1 MCWWE
6 SFAITCRYTAR
17 RRSSRGAASIWTVPP
32 PAFAGAS
39 LADWVGQTA
48 RLLRPLV
55 EVVGTHVMSAGRVH
69 ADDTTVPV
77 LSPGNGK
84 TKTGR
89 LWCYARD
96 DQPFGGK
103 TPRAV
108 LYCYSPDRKG
118 EHPRKHLAAFK
129 GILQADGYAGY
140 AGLYQQGV
148 TEAACMAHGLGDG
161 SVGGDRVDGHQRAAR
176 TAAFRQPCQKN
187 RNGGQRVGF
196 ARHRLLTEHEARC
209 GGEGGDYMERC
220 PTRRSVVAAP
230 GRLAVDGDEIRAVW
244 PGLARP
250 AGERGLEQGR
260 IDPVH

>member
-1 MCWWE
+1 M
-6 SFAITCRYTAR
+6 
-17 RRSSRGAASIWTVPP
+17 
-32 PAFAGAS
+32 
-39 LADWVGQTA
+39 ADWVGQTA

-118 EHPRKHLAAFK
+118 EHPKKHLAAFK

-209 GGEGGDYMERC
+209 GGEGGDHMERC
-220 PTRRSVVAAP
+220 PPVALSWLRLDVLPSMATKSGRSGQVSRAQLANAAWNKAGSIRFINMISQRPP
-230 GRLAVDGDEIRAVW
+230 GTPLAK
-244 PGLARP
+244 
-250 AGERGLEQGR
+250 GR
-260 IDPVH
+260 